1 MKLNCGFDS
10 KWLAKGRRFGY
21 PDERLAG
28 DGAEQG
34 RASLLARAVVPSGT
48 ARKAAG
54 IYHPLAI
61 KP

>member
-1 MKLNCGFDS
+1 MRGEV
-10 KWLAKGRRFGY
+10 FGY